1 MRTWFGLILKITV
14 SERICKITARTK
26 SYISLKK
33 RYFAKSPESQAKLP
47 LFSGAHP
54 NYFKRIFT
62 KFYF

>member
-1 MRTWFGLILKITV
+1 MRIWFGLILKITV
-14 SERICKITARTK
+14 RTK

-33 RYFAKSPESQAKLP
+33 RYFAKTPESQAKLP
-47 LFSGAHP
+47 LFSGSHP